1 MRNYKFVDKAEKTD
15 VPAFNIKYCSRCCM
29 PETEEGYNEN
39 EYGMCRICQS
49 SEQKMH
55 IDWTK
60 RRRMLEEIVGK
71 CKAQA
76 GSNYDCMVPIS
87 GGKDSSFQLYVLT
100 KVFNM
105 KVLAVTYS
113 HNWFSKTGWYNLTRA
128 LKEFNVDHIIYTP
141 NRSLI
146 NRLAKRSLDMIGD
159 ACWSCHA
166 GVGAFPLHI
175 ASKYGLP
182 VVIYGES
189 AAEATQ
195 RSDYNEEKFEYDKSY
210 YTQHS
215 AKKTPDEMICD
226 SLASK
231 DMFMYQLPSDKEY
244 EDAKIKMLHLGDFIF
259 WDDERQMEFIRDT
272 YGWSETDLENSYK
285 GYQSAECIM
294 PGVHDFT
301 CYLKRGWGKASVQ
314 ASADVRN
321 GILTRDEGFKLAN
334 TVDSQRPEVLDYYL
348 KITGMDEEE
357 FYETIGKHKQPSL
370 KNQVIPILP
379 KPGKHKECLVPF
391 SEQLVKEFKDSKN
404 LLDIHLNELCPTCGL
419 ELVKDSSSCQN
430 CMKLRSADEH
440 HADRIEQ
447 LKDYVKSITQQSG
460 NNYDCIVRL
469 DDSWQSVYMLHLVK
483 NIYKL
488 KPLVVTFDQFSF
500 TKTGW
505 FNVINCLETF
515 NVDQIMFTPAAD
527 LAEKLREQSGML
539 FSDENFLHEFGLN
552 AFMIKTACEFKI
564 PTILDY
570 KESRIKIAGRQ
581 TSEGSIHYKADL
593 GVLQNVVDKVTSSS
607 LSLRDIHL
615 FSTDC
620 LDVEAIKDL
629 KLILLQEM
637 FAFNDEALA
646 LVERYYGWKEDR
658 SADHRSFAEQFL
670 VENRPAIT
678 PGYMLGDIPYGKL
691 GGALADQDL
700 SAISAKS
707 MVRGFINKKFSPV
720 DVAKAVVARTEKVEP
735 SVNVWEVF
743 EPAKFLELAKACEKN
758 IQRNGVTRVM
768 EGVPVG
774 VKDIFNTIDF
784 PTQMGSPLWKGF
796 TPGNDARAIFNLKRA
811 GALVCGKTVTSEFAV
826 HALNKTI
833 NPHDP
838 KRTPGTSSSG
848 SAVSVAMGMIPV
860 SLGTQSGASIIRP
873 ASFCGV
879 YGFKPSFGL
888 IPRTG
893 ILKTTDTLDNVGFF
907 VRHAEDLE
915 NVFNSIR
922 LHGSNY
928 PMNSAGMLRSK
939 ERMSDTGRKWK
950 IAFAKTHTWSV
961 AEPYAQEALA
971 DWMNKL
977 STIEDFEIEEVQLP
991 QGMENSHELHGTL
1004 YDHCLA
1010 YYFSEEFKSKDGMT
1024 ERLKGQ
1030 IEHGKRIGVK
1040 EYQAALKEQISL
1052 WKKMDQFLSGYDVMI
1067 SLSTAGGAPI
1077 LGEIERPD
1085 PGLMWT
1091 LTNLPALS
1099 VPAFRSPDGMPF
1111 GLQIAARRYSDLLI
1125 LDLANRLIEH
1135 RIIPAA
1141 SNPVLNFKQA

>member
-1 MRNYKFVDKAEKTD
+1 MHSYRFKDKAEKTD
-15 VPAFNIKYCSRCCM
+15 TPAFDLAYCSRCCM
-29 PETEEGYNEN
+29 PETEEGYNAN

-60 RRRMLEEIVGK
+60 RRQMLEEILDK
-71 CKAQA
+71 YKAKA

-87 GGKDSSFQLYVLT
+87 GGKDSTFQLYVLT

-105 KVLAVTYS
+105 KPLAVTYS
-113 HNWFSKTGWYNLTRA
+113 HNWFSKTGWYNLMRA

-141 NRSLI
+141 NRNLV

-175 ASKYGLP
+175 ATKYDIP

-195 RSDYNEEKFEYDKSY
+195 RADYSEEIFEYDKSY
-210 YTQHS
+210 YTKHS
-215 AKKTPDEMICD
+215 AKKTPDEMLCD
-226 SLASK
+226 SLAPK
-231 DMFMYQLPSDKEY
+231 DLFMYQLPSDKEY

-272 YGWSETDLENSYK
+272 YGWKETDLENSYK
-285 GYQSAECIM
+285 GFQSAECIM

-314 ASADVRN
+314 ASTDVRN
-321 GILTRDEGFKLAN
+321 GVLTREEGFKLAN
-334 TVDSQRPEVLDYYL
+334 SVDSQRPEVLDYYL
-348 KITGMDEEE
+348 KITGLDEEK
-357 FYETIGKHKQPSL
+357 FYETIEKHKQPSL
-370 KNQVIPILP
+370 KSQVIPIIP
-379 KPGKHKECLVPF
+379 KPARNKERLVPF
-391 SEQLVKEFKDSKN
+391 SEQLVEEYKGSEKQPE
-404 LLDIHLNELCPTCGL
+404 LRLNELCHTCGL
-419 ELVKDSSSCQN
+419 ELGKDSSTCRYCTQ
-430 CMKLRSADEH
+430 LGLADAHRNE
-440 HADRIEQ
+440 RIEL
-447 LKDYVKSITQQSG
+447 LKDYIKEITQSSG
-460 NNYDCIVRL
+460 DNYDCIMRL

-488 KPLVVTFDQFSF
+488 KPLVVTFDQFAF

-505 FNVINCLETF
+505 FNVVNCLETF
-515 NVDQIMFTPAAD
+515 NVDQIMFTPGVD
-527 LAEKLREQSGML
+527 LVETLREQSRMF
-539 FSDENFLHEFGLN
+539 FSDENYLHEFGLY
-552 AFMIKTACEFKI
+552 AFMIKTACEYKI

-570 KESRIKIAGRQ
+570 KELPIQIAGQQ
-581 TSEGSIHYKADL
+581 TFEGSIHYEVDL
-593 GVLQNVVDKVTSSS
+593 GALRDTTDKVISSS
-607 LSLRDIHL
+607 LGLRDIYL
-615 FSTDC
+615 FSADC
-620 LDVEAIKDL
+620 LEGEDVKSL
-629 KLILLQEM
+629 KLIPFQSL
-637 FAFNDEALA
+637 FGFNDAALA
-646 LVERYYGWKEDR
+646 FVEKHYGWQEGR
-658 SADHRSFAEQFL
+658 SADQRSFAEQFL
-670 VENRPAIT
+670 EENTPANT
-678 PGYMLGDIPYGKL
+678 PGYMLGEDAQSKSGITS
-691 GGALADQDL
+691 GAQDL

-707 MVRGFINKKFSPV
+707 MVRGFINKEFSPV
-720 DVAKAVVARTEKVEP
+720 DVAKAVIKKTEKVEP

-743 EPAKFLELAKACEKN
+743 DPEKFLELARACEKD
-758 IQRNGVTRVM
+758 ILKNGVTRVM

-796 TPGNDARAIFNLKRA
+796 TPGNDARAVHNMKRA

-833 NPHDP
+833 NPHNPD
-838 KRTPGTSSSG
+838 RTPGTSSSG
-848 SAVSVAMGMIPV
+848 SAVSIAMGMIPV

-907 VRHAEDLE
+907 VCHAEDLE
-915 NVFNSIR
+915 NVFNTIR
-922 LHGSNY
+922 LHGNNY
-928 PMNSAGMLRSK
+928 PMNSAGIRKSK
-939 ERMSDTGRKWK
+939 ERISDTGRKWK
-950 IAFAKTHTWSV
+950 IAFTKTHTWSE
-961 AEPYAQEALA
+961 AERYAQEALTN
-971 DWMNKL
+971 WMSRL
-977 STIEDFEIEEVQLP
+977 STIADIEIEEVKLP
-991 QGMENSHELHGTL
+991 QGMENCHDLHGVI

-1010 YYFSEEFKSKDGMT
+1010 YYFSEEFKSNYGMT
-1024 ERLKGQ
+1024 QRLRGQ
-1030 IEHGKRIGVK
+1030 IDHGKRVGVK
-1040 EYQAALKEQISL
+1040 EYQAALNEQVSL
-1052 WKKMDQFLSGYDVMI
+1052 SQKMDQFLGGYDVMI
-1067 SLSTAGGAPI
+1067 SLSTAGEAPA
-1077 LGEIERPD
+1077 LGKIERPD

-1125 LDLANRLIEH
+1125 LDLVNRLIEYEM
-1135 RIIPAA
+1135 IPAV
-1141 SNPVLNFKQA
+1141 SNPVLDFK

>member
-1 MRNYKFVDKAEKTD
+1 
-15 VPAFNIKYCSRCCM
+15 M
-29 PETEEGYNEN
+29 PETEEGYVEN

-55 IDWTK
+55 IDWIE
-60 RRRMLEEIVGK
+60 RRHMFEEIVAK

-76 GSNYDCMVPIS
+76 GNNYDCMVPIS

-100 KVFNM
+100 KVFKM
-105 KVLAVTYS
+105 KPLAVTYS
-113 HNWFSKTGWYNLTRA
+113 HNWFSKTGWYNLMRA

-141 NRSLI
+141 NRSLV
-146 NRLAKRSLDMIGD
+146 NRLAKKSLGMIGD

-175 ASKYGLP
+175 ATKYDIP
-182 VVIYGES
+182 VLIYGES

-195 RSDYNEEKFEYDKSY
+195 RGDYFEQKFEYDKSY
-210 YTQHS
+210 YTQFS
-215 AKKTPDEMICD
+215 AKKTPDEMICE
-226 SLASK
+226 SLAAK
-231 DMFMYQLPSDKEY
+231 DLFMYQLPSDNEY

-272 YGWSETDLENSYK
+272 YGWKETDLENAYK
-285 GYQSAECIM
+285 HYQSAECVM

-301 CYLKRGWGKASVQ
+301 CYLKRGWGRGSVQ

-321 GILTRDEGFKLAN
+321 GVLTRDEGFKLVN
-334 TVDSQRPEVLDYYL
+334 SVDSQRPDVLDYYL
-348 KITGMDEEE
+348 KITGMGEAE
-357 FYETIGKHKQPSL
+357 FYETIGKHRQSSL
-370 KNQVIPILP
+370 DGQDIPILP
-379 KPGKHKECLVPF
+379 KAVKSKERLVPF
-391 SEQLVKEFKDSKN
+391 PEQLVGEYKGSERRPE
-404 LLDIHLNELCPTCGL
+404 IQLNDLCLACGL
-419 ELVKDSSSCQN
+419 ELRDESSTCQN
-430 CMKLRSADEH
+430 CAELASADEQS
-440 HADRIEQ
+440 ADRIEQ
-447 LKDYVKSITQQSG
+447 FRRYVEEITQVSG
-460 NNYDCIVRL
+460 DNYDCVMRL
-469 DDSWQSVYMLHLVK
+469 DDSWQSVYMLHLAR

-488 KPLVVTFDQFSF
+488 KPLVVTFDQCSF

-505 FNVINCLETF
+505 FNVVNCLETF
-515 NVDQIMFTPAAD
+515 NVDQIMFTPSVG
-527 LAEKLREQSGML
+527 LAGKLREQSGVV
-539 FSDENFLHEFGLN
+539 FSDENSLHEFGLN

-570 KESRIKIAGRQ
+570 KKSSINIAGPE
-581 TSEGSIHYKADL
+581 TFKGSIHCKVDF
-593 GVLQNVVDKVTSSS
+593 GVLQSTTEKVARSS
-607 LSLRDIHL
+607 LNLRDLHL
-615 FSTDC
+615 FSVDC
-620 LDVEAIKDL
+620 LKGDEVGDL
-629 KLILLQEM
+629 KLILLQDL
-637 FAFNDEALA
+637 FAFNDAALA
-646 LVERYYGWKEDR
+646 FAEKRYGWREDR
-658 SADHRSFAEQFL
+658 SADHRSFTEQFL
-670 VENRPAIT
+670 VENKPANA
-678 PGYMLGDIPYGKL
+678 PGYMLGKDFHGKSKT
-691 GGALADQDL
+691 APAPQDL
-700 SAISAKS
+700 STISAIG
-707 MVRGFINKKFSPV
+707 MVRGFISKEFSPV
-720 DVAKAVVARTEKVEP
+720 DVAKAVIERTERVDP

-743 EPAKFLELAKACEKN
+743 EPEKFLELAKACETE
-758 IQRNGVTRVM
+758 IQKNGVTRVM

-796 TPGNDARAIFNLKRA
+796 TPGNDARAVHNLKRA

-826 HALNKTI
+826 HALNKTM
-833 NPHDP
+833 NPHNPD
-838 KRTPGTSSSG
+838 RTPGTSSSG
-848 SAVSVAMGMIPV
+848 SAVSIAMGMIPV

-928 PMNSAGMLRSK
+928 PMNSAGMRRSG
-939 ERMSDTGRKWK
+939 ERISDAGRKWK
-950 IAFAKTHTWSV
+950 VAFAKTHTWGV
-961 AEPYAQEALA
+961 AERYAQEALT
-971 DWMNKL
+971 DWMTKL
-977 STIEDFEIEEVQLP
+977 STIAGIQIEEVQLP
-991 QGMENSHELHGTL
+991 QGMENSHDLHAVI

-1024 ERLKGQ
+1024 SRLRGQ
-1030 IEHGKRIGVK
+1030 IEHGKRVGVK

-1052 WKKMDQFLSGYDVMI
+1052 WNKMDRFLDGYDVMI
-1067 SLSTAGGAPI
+1067 SLSTAGEAPI

-1099 VPAFRSPDGMPF
+1099 VPAFRSPGGMPF
-1111 GLQIAARRYSDLLI
+1111 GLQLAARRYSDLLI
-1125 LDLANRLIEH
+1125 LDFVRRLIEYKM
-1135 RIIPAA
+1135 IPAV
-1141 SNPVLNFKQA
+1141 SNPVSNFASA